1 MGMINDRYGKDLT
14 ETKETR
20 RGGKNTQKNY
30 TIKVLMTQITT
41 VVWTLTWSQISW
53 TVKSCKPQ
61 EASLRTKLVEVTEFQ
76 FRYLKS

>member
-41 VVWTLTWSQISW
+41 VVWSLT
-53 TVKSCKPQ
+53 
-61 EASLRTKLVEVTEFQ
+61 
-76 FRYLKS
+76 

>member
-1 MGMINDRYGKDLT
+1 MEKTRDLFQNIGDIKGTFNAKMGMINDRYGKDLT

-41 VVWTLTWSQISW
+41 VV
-53 TVKSCKPQ
+53 
-61 EASLRTKLVEVTEFQ
+61 
-76 FRYLKS
+76 